1 MRYIALTIVLIAV
14 GWSRAAA
21 QTAPPSPAPSAA
33 PAPAA
38 SPLTWTSYIT
48 PYAWVPNINGQ
59 LNFQHPAPGAAPN
72 GGTSNVNVHV
82 GPSNYL
88 SNLNFVAMLA
98 FYAKRGDLSLAAD
111 YMYLNMSSTK
121 AFVAS
126 VIDPNGNTETPVNVS
141 TNTHLRGTIATAEA
155 GFSLTSNDI
164 SPVEFVGGVR
174 YLGTKASADWNF
186 AAPLAGLD
194 QAGSASRDL
203 YTWDPVVGFRGK
215 IGLNPE
221 WYLPYY
227 IDYGA
232 GASNTTHQEFVGI
245 GYSQHWGDIVLINR
259 WLQYNFTNPNIN
271 SIQLVGPALGV
282 RIRL

>member
-1 MRYIALTIVLIAV
+1 MRYIALTILLIGAE
-14 GWSRAAA
+14 WSLAAA
-21 QTAPPSPAPSAA
+21 QTAPPSPAPA
-33 PAPAA
+33 PAPTAT
-38 SPLTWTSYIT
+38 PLTWTSYIT
-48 PYAWVPNINGQ
+48 PYAWVPNVNGQ
-59 LNFQHPAPGAAPN
+59 LNFQHPAPITSA
-72 GGTSNVNVHV
+72 GTSNINVHI
-82 GPSNYL
+82 GPSSYL
-88 SNLNFVAMLA
+88 SHLNFVAMLA

-111 YMYLNMSSTK
+111 YMYLNMSSANATIT
-121 AFVAS
+121 S
-126 VIDPNGNTETPVNVS
+126 VNGPNGNAETPVNVN

-155 GFSLTSNDI
+155 GLSLTSNEI

-174 YLGTKASADWNF
+174 YLGSKASADWTF
-186 AAPLAGLD
+186 AAPLDILD
-194 QAGSASRDL
+194 QSGSASRSL

-215 IGLNPE
+215 IGFSPE

-227 IDYGA
+227 LDFGA

-271 SIQLVGPALGV
+271 NIQLVGPALGV